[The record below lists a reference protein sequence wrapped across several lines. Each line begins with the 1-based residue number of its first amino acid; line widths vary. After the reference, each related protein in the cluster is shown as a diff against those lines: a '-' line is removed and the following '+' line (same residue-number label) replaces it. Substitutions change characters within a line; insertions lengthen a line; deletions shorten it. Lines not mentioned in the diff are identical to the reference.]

1 MKDDENEGGFTETVE
16 RGSGNV
22 FADLGF
28 DNPEEELLKA
38 RIVAHLGAL
47 LEERGVTQTQAADL
61 LGLRQPDVSRLL
73 RGRTGGYTIE
83 RLLRLVRL
91 LGEDVTITVAKPGEP
106 RTRGRLD
113 LAIG

>member
-1 MKDDENEGGFTETVE
+1 MQRVCDAEETAVE
-16 RGSGNV
+16 PGSDNV
-22 FADLGF
+22 LADLGF

-38 RIVAHLGAL
+38 RIVDHLRSL
-47 LEERGVTQTQAADL
+47 VEELGLTQSAAGER

-83 RLLRLVRL
+83 RLLRFVRL
-91 LGEDVTITVAKPGEP
+91 MGEDVTITVSRKPGEVRDP
-106 RTRGRLD
+106 GRLD

>member
-1 MKDDENEGGFTETVE
+1 MKDRVASESAEIAVE
-16 RGSGNV
+16 RGSGSV

-28 DNPEEELLKA
+28 ENPEEELLKA
-38 RIVAHLGAL
+38 RIVAHLRTL
-47 LEERGVTQTQAADL
+47 LEERGLTQAAAGEL

-91 LGEDVTITVAKPGEP
+91 LGEDVTITVARSGDMREC
-106 RTRGRLD
+106 GRLD